1 MAVLH
6 HRTVSP
12 VPKNQSIEEGA
23 VFDLVAEYRSLKKAV
38 QKSDTRPF
46 MHEELSNAQI
56 KRAFNTDDNSVKRDL
71 IKKHGLEKIMGILQ

>member
-1 MAVLH
+1 M
-6 HRTVSP
+6 
-12 VPKNQSIEEGA
+12 PKNQSIEEGA

-46 MHEELSNAQI
+46 MHDELSNAQI

>member
-1 MAVLH
+1 
-6 HRTVSP
+6 
-12 VPKNQSIEEGA
+12 
-23 VFDLVAEYRSLKKAV
+23 
-38 QKSDTRPF
+38 PF